1 MITTTGR
8 YLSGDAFDEET
19 GKVMIVCCRSP
30 LEGVDHC
37 ARSSVSTVDLDV
49 LVKVVGT
56 GKPLGTHLKI
66 ILIRPFQKT
75 ILIVLINA
83 VMEEN

>member
-66 ILIRPFQKT
+66 ILIRPFKKT
-75 ILIVLINA
+75 IFIILTML
-83 VMEEN
+83 

>member
-1 MITTTGR
+1 M
-8 YLSGDAFDEET
+8 SGDAFDEET
-19 GKVMIVCCRSP
+19 CGCKLMIRRSP
-30 LEGVDHC
+30 LEGVDDG
-37 ARSSVSTVDLDV
+37 AGGAAVPAVDLDV

-66 ILIRPFQKT
+66 ILIRPFKKT